1 MKKYYMH
8 SLSNRIAFLVM
19 IPLFIVGFYFIFKD
33 AANDIMRIFGIC
45 FLTLL
50 LGLVILLIIKF
61 KAYGYLV
68 FLDNKIIQKGF
79 LCKKEN
85 YDYIDYRATLGA
97 YSSIVE
103 YKKVF
108 IFLKKDGPIVTEIDT
123 SKFGNVMTVNKYKIL
138 YCMYDENLLKF
149 LQEKYVE
156 NELTYDEVIEKIQDK
171 AYDANLKDDNIERLS
186 SVERVVFVLNE
197 FDIEIKNGGL
207 CQFFVNSSSRY
218 APLIS
223 DYLDEV
229 EAIDHKL
236 LFDEFI
242 YTYKIDL
249 TNLRK
254 FKIGELSEFIE
265 FNQLYPFDTFDDEY
279 YDLDELED
287 ILYKYIRKH
296 NLNK

>member
-8 SLSNRIAFLVM
+8 SLLNRIAFLVM
-19 IPLFIVGFYFIFKD
+19 IPSFIVVFYFIIRD
-33 AANDIMRIFGIC
+33 AANDAMRIFGIC
-45 FLTLL
+45 FLILL
-50 LGLVILLIIKF
+50 LGLVIFLIIKF
-61 KAYGYLV
+61 KTFGYLV
-68 FLDNKIIQKGF
+68 FLDNKIMQNGF
-79 LCKKEN
+79 LCKKEIYEYN
-85 YDYIDYRATLGA
+85 DYRATLGA

-103 YKKVF
+103 YKKAF
-108 IFLKKDGPIVTEIDT
+108 IFLKKDGPIVTQIDT
-123 SKFGNVMTVNKYKIL
+123 SKFGNVMTVNKYQIL

-171 AYDANLKDDNIERLS
+171 AYDEKLKDDNIERLAS
-186 SVERVVFVLNE
+186 AERVVFVLNE
-197 FDIEIKNGGL
+197 FDAEIKNGGL

-249 TNLRK
+249 SDLK
-254 FKIGELSEFIE
+254 EFKIEDLSEFKE
-265 FNQLYPFDTFDDEY
+265 LNQLYPFDVFDDEY
-279 YDLDELED
+279 YDLQELED
-287 ILYKYIRKH
+287 FLYKYIQKH

>member
-8 SLSNRIAFLVM
+8 SLSDRITFSVM
-19 IPLFIVGFYFIFKD
+19 LPLFIIGFYFIIKD
-33 AANDIMRIFGIC
+33 AANDVIRIFGIC
-45 FLTLL
+45 FLIIL

-61 KAYGYLV
+61 KTFGYLV
-68 FLDNKIIQKGF
+68 FLDNRIMQKGF
-79 LCKKEN
+79 LCKKES
-85 YDYIDYRATLGA
+85 YDYNNYCVTLGA
-97 YSSIVE
+97 YSSMVE
-103 YKKVF
+103 YRKVF
-108 IFLKKDGPIVTEIDT
+108 IFLKKDGPIVTQIDT
-123 SKFGNVMTVNKYKIL
+123 SKFGNVMAVNKYKIL
-138 YCMYDENLLKF
+138 YCMYDEKLLKF
-149 LQEKYVE
+149 LQEKYVG

-171 AYDANLKDDNIERLS
+171 AYDENLKDDNIERLS

-197 FDIEIKNGGL
+197 FDAEIKNGGL
-207 CQFFVNSSSRY
+207 CQFFVNSSGRY

-249 TNLRK
+249 NDLEE
-254 FKIGELSEFIE
+254 FKIEDLSEFKE
-265 FNQLYPFDTFDDEY
+265 LNQLYPFDAFDDEY
-279 YDLDELED
+279 YDLQELED
-287 ILYKYIRKH
+287 LLYKYIQKH